1 MAQPQAQQRPICPK
15 LEALKKQQAQDRR
28 TG

>member
-15 LEALKKQQAQDRR
+15 LEALKKQQQQDRR
-28 TG
+28 NG